1 MRMKRLL
8 GNLCVSVGIF
18 CVAIIFGIFIQ
29 KIGVKEHIPTIFV
42 FAIFLI
48 SLFTDGY
55 VYGVVSAVI
64 GMFAVNYIF
73 TFPYFAFDFI
83 TPGNLMSAMIMVVLS
98 VMTSM
103 LTTKVKLHESMK
115 AESERERMR
124 ANLLR
129 AVSHDLR
136 TPLTTI
142 YSASSTLRNKR
153 EVLTVEQQDVML
165 QNIQEDSEWLIHM
178 VENLLSVTRID
189 NGSIKIAKTA
199 TIVDELIDSVMTKFL
214 MRHPKQKV
222 RVEVPEDIVVV
233 AVDTILIQQV
243 LINLLE
249 NAVYHAQNMTELIL
263 RVYVQ
268 GKEVFFEV
276 EDDGVGIP
284 EDKLKHL
291 FEGEYGRKK
300 DASDGKKRFAGIGL
314 SVCASIIKVHGGM
327 ITAEN
332 KKTGGARF
340 CFVLEK
346 EEDTGGEQ

>member
-18 CVAIIFGIFIQ
+18 CAAIIFGIFIQ

-136 TPLTTI
+136 TPLPP
-142 YSASSTLRNKR
+142 Y
-153 EVLTVEQQDVML
+153 TVPVPL
-165 QNIQEDSEWLIHM
+165 C
-178 VENLLSVTRID
+178 
-189 NGSIKIAKTA
+189 G
-199 TIVDELIDSVMTKFL
+199 TK
-214 MRHPKQKV
+214 
-222 RVEVPEDIVVV
+222 
-233 AVDTILIQQV
+233 
-243 LINLLE
+243 
-249 NAVYHAQNMTELIL
+249 
-263 RVYVQ
+263 
-268 GKEVFFEV
+268 GK
-276 EDDGVGIP
+276 
-284 EDKLKHL
+284 
-291 FEGEYGRKK
+291 Y
-300 DASDGKKRFAGIGL
+300 
-314 SVCASIIKVHGGM
+314 
-327 ITAEN
+327 
-332 KKTGGARF
+332 
-340 CFVLEK
+340 
-346 EEDTGGEQ
+346 